1 MNQRSEYLKQIIE
14 KIGGPLLAAIQEVA
28 AKNPA
33 SAGDAAADAQRFAE
47 LLSKT
52 VQLSI
57 ELGKVMEIEKA
68 NPDQVESIR
77 VAAAALA
84 GPMVAAQYS
93 QNGKVPSEQDL
104 TKLSGTLETVMTFSD
119 NYPLS
124 AENLQRLKEM
134 DANGKAVDTHQTNIQ
149 FLQAFTPVADAVAT
163 FSFGQA
169 EKKMMQD
176 IADKIHGKSKEIC
189 ESVFGK
195 NLDEGQ
201 RKLAELAILKSLT
214 DIYTEC
220 HKTEVTK
227 LMALQDP
234 GADAQSKAITS
245 LWQNFDLRAGILES
259 LAENMGLSSSKT
271 SPAPAAPP
279 ATPQQPPVEPPPQ
292 ASAAPPPS
300 TPQAPPAQETSPPA
314 APPAGNPMS
323 MFAKPKDD
331 NAAAPAAPPAQPQQQ
346 PPAEPPPQAPATPP
360 PLTPQAPP
368 AQETPPPAAPPAGN
382 PMSMFAKPKD
392 DNAAAPTAPPAQ
404 PQQQPPIE
412 PPPQAPATPPPPTE
426 PPAQEQPPEQNQQP
440 AGNPMSFF
448 KTPPKG
454 EDEE

>member
-1 MNQRSEYLKQIIE
+1 
-14 KIGGPLLAAIQEVA
+14 
-28 AKNPA
+28 
-33 SAGDAAADAQRFAE
+33 
-47 LLSKT
+47 
-52 VQLSI
+52 
-57 ELGKVMEIEKA
+57 
-68 NPDQVESIR
+68 
-77 VAAAALA
+77 
-84 GPMVAAQYS
+84 
-93 QNGKVPSEQDL
+93 
-104 TKLSGTLETVMTFSD
+104 
-119 NYPLS
+119 
-124 AENLQRLKEM
+124 
-134 DANGKAVDTHQTNIQ
+134 
-149 FLQAFTPVADAVAT
+149 T

-331 NAAAPAAPPAQPQQQ
+331 NAAAP
-346 PPAEPPPQAPATPP
+346 
-360 PLTPQAPP
+360 
-368 AQETPPPAAPPAGN
+368 
-382 PMSMFAKPKD
+382 
-392 DNAAAPTAPPAQ
+392 TAPPAQ
-404 PQQQPPIE
+404 P
-412 PPPQAPATPPPPTE
+412 
-426 PPAQEQPPEQNQQP
+426 
-440 AGNPMSFF
+440 
-448 KTPPKG
+448 
-454 EDEE
+454 